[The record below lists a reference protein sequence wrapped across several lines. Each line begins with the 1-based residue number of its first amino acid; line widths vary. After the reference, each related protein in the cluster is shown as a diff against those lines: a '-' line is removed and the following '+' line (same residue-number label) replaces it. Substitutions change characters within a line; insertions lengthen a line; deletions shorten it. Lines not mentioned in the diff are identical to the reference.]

1 MMEHIDESAYIK
13 RILNGETELFAYFLD
28 RYSRPLY
35 SLIIQIVSSPEDTE
49 ELLQDVFLK
58 AFQSL
63 GNYRGGSS
71 FSTWL
76 YRIAYNKAI
85 SATRKQKSE
94 CFYIEESVIN
104 NVSDDEAEH
113 IMVLSDNE
121 EQLFKLSHAIGRLSA
136 DEKALITL
144 FYYEEKTIEEVA
156 LIFAWTQVNV
166 KVKLHRIRKKLYV
179 LMNGR

>member
-1 MMEHIDESAYIK
+1 MMEHVDENIYIK

-35 SLIIQIVSSPEDTE
+35 SLIVQIVSSPEDTE

-63 GNYRGGSS
+63 GGYRGGSS

-76 YRIAYNKAI
+76 YRIAYNKAV
-85 SATRKQKSE
+85 SATRKQKYE
-94 CFYIEESVIN
+94 CYYIEESVIN
-104 NVSDDEAEH
+104 NVSDTEADRVL
-113 IMVLSDNE
+113 MLSDSE
-121 EQLFKLSHAIGRLSA
+121 EQILRLSHAVERLGA
-136 DEKALITL
+136 EEKALITL

-156 LIFAWTQVNV
+156 LILALTQANV
-166 KVKLHRIRKKLYV
+166 KVRLHRIRKKLYV

>member
-1 MMEHIDESAYIK
+1 MKHTDENTCIK

-63 GNYRGGSS
+63 GSYRGGSS

-85 SATRKQKSE
+85 SATRKQKNE

-113 IMVLSDNE
+113 IMILSDNE
-121 EQLFKLSHAIGRLSA
+121 EQLLKLSHAIGLLNA

-144 FYYEEKTIEEVA
+144 FYYEEKSIEEVA

>member
-1 MMEHIDESAYIK
+1 MMKHIDENAYIK

-49 ELLQDVFLK
+49 EILQDVFLK

-63 GNYRGGSS
+63 GGYRGNSS

-85 SATRKQKSE
+85 SATRKQKNE
-94 CFYIEESVIN
+94 CFYIEESIIN

-121 EQLFKLSHAIGRLSA
+121 EQLLKLSHAIGQLSA

-144 FYYEEKTIEEVA
+144 FYYEEKTIDEVA
-156 LIFAWTQVNV
+156 LIFALTQVNV